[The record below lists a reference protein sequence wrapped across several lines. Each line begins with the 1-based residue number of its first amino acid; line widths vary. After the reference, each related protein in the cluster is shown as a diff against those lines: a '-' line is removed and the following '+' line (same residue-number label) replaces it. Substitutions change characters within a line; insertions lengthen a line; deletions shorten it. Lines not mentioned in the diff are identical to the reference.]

1 MGSPITFSGFNNIDF
16 GVVLNAIMQQE
27 RAPLTAIET
36 QRSTLQAQNPAFA
49 TFATRI
55 GALES
60 AAHALAQGQGLSTVA
75 ATASDPTAVG
85 ISTGSSTVT
94 GRYQVSVTEL
104 AQAQVIASTTTYDSV
119 DDVVATSG
127 VVSLTRLSQPP
138 VNIAVT
144 AGMTLRQLADAINS
158 APDAPVTASLVQV
171 SPGQYRLVLTGKS
184 TGADNAFTV
193 SFPTALS
200 GGEGLAFTDTDADG
214 LSGDTDADNHQVARD
229 AALTVNNL
237 PVTSTTNT
245 LDDVIPGVTLTLLA
259 KDKTTV
265 VNVTKDDSA
274 AIDKVQKFATAY
286 NDLLGFIKDQTTAV
300 NGGKPGISR
309 DPLVRGLRDSLRA
322 TLSDAYGVDDSRL
335 ADIGIGFDKTGQ
347 IVIDQDLFKAALENK
362 PNDVKLLFG
371 GADGKSGAFGAVEKL
386 VSDYT
391 KSGGLVADMRQRIDS
406 QVARLNSR
414 LDTLEDQLAIRRAA
428 LQQEFI
434 AADRAMS
441 QLNSQGQSLSQL
453 GSQYRLF

>member
-1 MGSPITFSGFNNIDF
+1 MGSPITFSGFNNVDF

-27 RAPLTAIET
+27 SAPLTAIQT
-36 QRSTLQAQNPAFA
+36 QRSTLQAQNTAFA

-60 AAHALAQGQGLSTVA
+60 AAHSLAQGQGLSTVA

-85 ISTGSSTVT
+85 ISTGSSTIT
-94 GRYQVSVTEL
+94 GRYEVSVTEL
-104 AQAQVIASTTTYDSV
+104 AQAQVIASNTTYGSV

-138 VNIAVT
+138 VNIGVT

-158 APDAPVTASLVQV
+158 APDAPVTASVVQV
-171 SPGQYRLVLTGKS
+171 SPGQYRLVLTGRS
-184 TGADNAFTV
+184 TGAENAFTV

-200 GGEGLAFTDTDADG
+200 GGTGLTFTDTDGNGFA
-214 LSGDTDADNHQVARD
+214 GDTDADNTQAAHN
-229 AALTVNNL
+229 AALTVNGL

-245 LDDVIPGVTLTLLA
+245 LADVVPGVTLTLLA
-259 KDKTTV
+259 KDKTVV
-265 VNVTKDDSA
+265 VNTTKDTSA
-274 AIDKVQKFATAY
+274 AVDKVEKFASAY
-286 NDLLGFIKDQTTAV
+286 NDLLGFIQDQTTAV

-322 TLSDAYGVDDSRL
+322 TLLSAYGDDESRL
-335 ADIGIGFDKTGQ
+335 ADVGIGFDKSGQ
-347 IVIDQDLFKAALENK
+347 IVIDDDLFKAALDQK

-371 GADGKSGAFGAVEKL
+371 GADGKGGAFGAVEKL

-391 KSGGLVADMRQRIDS
+391 KSGGLVADMRQRIDT
-406 QVARLNSR
+406 QVARLNAR
-414 LDTLEDQLAIRRAA
+414 LDTLQDQLAVRRAA

-441 QLNSQGQSLSQL
+441 QLTAQGQSLSQL
-453 GSQYRLF
+453 GGQYQLF